1 MGIYRVTLSC
11 ARGQFFGRNKALLTV
26 TGNPCLTPLDIY
38 VSVGPMIPT
47 DALQLGEKKT
57 TLTDHNVSD
66 IYTWAIVS
74 SSSVCPSMRILR
86 QKKNYHVCFPF
97 PKLSVIFQNPGMYF
111 NLVI

>member
-1 MGIYRVTLSC
+1 MGIYRVTLPC

-47 DALQLGEKKT
+47 DALQLGEKNY

-86 QKKNYHVCFPF
+86 QKKTTTCVFHFLN
-97 PKLSVIFQNPGMYF
+97 S
-111 NLVI
+111 

>member
-47 DALQLGEKKT
+47 DALQLGEK
-57 TLTDHNVSD
+57 
-66 IYTWAIVS
+66 
-74 SSSVCPSMRILR
+74 
-86 QKKNYHVCFPF
+86 NYIDGPYC
-97 PKLSVIFQNPGMYF
+97 I
-111 NLVI
+111 

>member
-86 QKKNYHVCFPF
+86 QKKTTTCVFHFLN
-97 PKLSVIFQNPGMYF
+97 S
-111 NLVI
+111 

>member
-11 ARGQFFGRNKALLTV
+11 ARGQFFGRSKALLAV

-47 DALQLGEKKT
+47 DALQLGEKNY

-86 QKKNYHVCFPF
+86 QKKTTTCVFHFLN
-97 PKLSVIFQNPGMYF
+97 S
-111 NLVI
+111 

>member
-47 DALQLGEKKT
+47 DALQLGEKNY

-86 QKKNYHVCFPF
+86 QKKTTMCVFHFLN
-97 PKLSVIFQNPGMYF
+97 S
-111 NLVI
+111 

>member
-11 ARGQFFGRNKALLTV
+11 ARGQFFGRSKALLAV

-74 SSSVCPSMRILR
+74 SSSVLP
-86 QKKNYHVCFPF
+86 
-97 PKLSVIFQNPGMYF
+97 
-111 NLVI
+111 

>member
-1 MGIYRVTLSC
+1 MGIYRVTLPC

-47 DALQLGEKKT
+47 DALQLGEKNY
-57 TLTDHNVSD
+57 TLTNHNVSD

-86 QKKNYHVCFPF
+86 QKKTTTCVFHFLN
-97 PKLSVIFQNPGMYF
+97 S
-111 NLVI
+111 